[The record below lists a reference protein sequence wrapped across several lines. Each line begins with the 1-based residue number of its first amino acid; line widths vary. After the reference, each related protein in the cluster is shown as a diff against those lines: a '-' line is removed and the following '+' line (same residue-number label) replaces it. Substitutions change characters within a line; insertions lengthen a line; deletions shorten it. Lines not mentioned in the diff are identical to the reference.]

1 MTAFRAAFKAYRMHQ
16 VLILPRFARLTF
28 ALGLATAVFPVDA
41 EYYFNPRF
49 LSNDLAESVD
59 LSAFTKGREAPPGTY
74 RVDIYLNDE
83 FMGGKVLMTLKYG
96 NKSVPFGAIVTHGEN
111 KNGSIVAENGQV
123 YLTGLPQSGK
133 LQVSWG
139 NDKNSNC
146 IVDYKLPAVSP
157 GTLLNQQTA
166 ICR

>member
-1 MTAFRAAFKAYRMHQ
+1 MSW
-16 VLILPRFARLTF
+16 
-28 ALGLATAVFPVDA
+28 DD
-41 EYYFNPRF
+41 
-49 LSNDLAESVD
+49 SD
-59 LSAFTKGREAPPGTY
+59 
-74 RVDIYLNDE
+74 
-83 FMGGKVLMTLKYG
+83 YG

-146 IVDYKLPAVSP
+146 IVDYKLPEVSP

>member
-1 MTAFRAAFKAYRMHQ
+1 SLKTSIKTITYLSDIGCLEIQGAS
-16 VLILPRFARLTF
+16 
-28 ALGLATAVFPVDA
+28 LAT
-41 EYYFNPRF
+41 FN
-49 LSNDLAESVD
+49 AQ
-59 LSAFTKGREAPPGTY
+59 
-74 RVDIYLNDE
+74 I
-83 FMGGKVLMTLKYG
+83 GGKVLMTLKYG

-139 NDKNSNC
+139 KDKNSNC
-146 IVDYKLPAVSP
+146 IVEYKLPEVSP

>member
-1 MTAFRAAFKAYRMHQ
+1 
-16 VLILPRFARLTF
+16 
-28 ALGLATAVFPVDA
+28 
-41 EYYFNPRF
+41 
-49 LSNDLAESVD
+49 
-59 LSAFTKGREAPPGTY
+59 
-74 RVDIYLNDE
+74 
-83 FMGGKVLMTLKYG
+83 
-96 NKSVPFGAIVTHGEN
+96 
-111 KNGSIVAENGQV
+111 VAENGQV

>member
-1 MTAFRAAFKAYRMHQ
+1 SSST
-16 VLILPRFARLTF
+16 LSAREF
-28 ALGLATAVFPVDA
+28 ALRAT
-41 EYYFNPRF
+41 RF
-49 LSNDLAESVD
+49 SLYSV
-59 LSAFTKGREAPPGTY
+59 A
-74 RVDIYLNDE
+74 
-83 FMGGKVLMTLKYG
+83 
-96 NKSVPFGAIVTHGEN
+96 
-111 KNGSIVAENGQV
+111 NGSIVAENGQV

-146 IVDYKLPAVSP
+146 IVDYKLPEVSP